1 MNTPVTTVPTS
12 TTAFAPFQAAA
23 DFASTNSNPT
33 PSMSTAVNSTVASL
47 PADIDAETLAMLA
60 DLDRASTR
68 EERNLIPE
76 IKLIQTDRQVI
87 DFSALLGKG
96 VQK

>member
-1 MNTPVTTVPTS
+1 MDTLTTVPTS
-12 TTAFAPFQAAA
+12 ATPAV
-23 DFASTNSNPT
+23 STSPNSNT
-33 PSMSTAVNSTVASL
+33 SMSTTAISSTVSTM

-76 IKLIQTDRQVI
+76 IKLIQTDKQVI
-87 DFSALLGKG
+87 DFSALMGKP

>member
-1 MNTPVTTVPTS
+1 MDTPTTVPTS
-12 TTAFAPFQAAA
+12 TTVP
-23 DFASTNSNPT
+23 STSVPNTNT
-33 PSMSTAVNSTVASL
+33 SMSNTAVSSTVSAM

-76 IKLIQTDRQVI
+76 IKLIQTDKQVI
-87 DFSALLGKG
+87 DFSALINRP

>member
-1 MNTPVTTVPTS
+1 METPVTTAPTS
-12 TTAFAPFQAAA
+12 AMAPSVPDSTT
-23 DFASTNSNPT
+23 NPT
-33 PSMSTAVNSTVASL
+33 PSMTTAVNSTVSSL

>member
-1 MNTPVTTVPTS
+1 METPVTTVPTS
-12 TTAFAPFQAAA
+12 AMAPSVPT
-23 DFASTNSNPT
+23 STNST
-33 PSMSTAVNSTVASL
+33 SSMSTAVNSTVSSL